1 MKQIKTFVIAFIFIV
16 GASSFVNAQSKV
28 AHINVQ
34 ALVADMPETK
44 AAQAELKKL
53 EQSLRAELEGSSK
66 EYESK
71 AQQYRNEASTKTD
84 EENAKRAQEIQKI
97 GLTIQQAEQAA
108 GQELQKK
115 QLSLLEP
122 IFAKAREAIQKIAK
136 AQGFDYVLDVS
147 QGSGVIVFE
156 GKDLMADVKKEL
168 GF

>member
-16 GASSFVNAQSKV
+16 GAAGFVNAQKV

-34 ALVADMPETK
+34 ALVNDMPETK
-44 AAQAELKKL
+44 VAQAELKKL

-66 EYESK
+66 EYQSK
-71 AQQYRNEASTKTD
+71 AEQYRNEADSKTD

-97 GLTIQQAEQAA
+97 GLSIQQAEQAA

-122 IFAKAREAIQKIAK
+122 IFNKAKAAIQKVSE
-136 AQGFDYVLDVS
+136 AQGYEYVLDIS
-147 QGSGVIVFE
+147 QGSFVIVHR